1 MSDCPEI
8 EAHLTDYVLGE
19 LDAETAVAVSA
30 HAEQCP
36 ACTQEINDIREVMTT
51 FGHAFPTMA
60 ESPSA
65 LPDDRVAELMNLA
78 DPAIAPLSTEQPA
91 MPFLWSPALK
101 LAAAVVLACGISA
114 IVMRSLGP
122 SQQNAKNT
130 RSMNAESAVAPPT
143 ATIAKATTS
152 ALTPQRANT
161 QALEDIAAP
170 AADLEIEETLA
181 ELASVDLLIPDFANE
196 TPISDGRDK
205 SVNDLS
211 DDIVLTGSQTE
222 TDIRITADAG
232 EEINGNVTTL
242 NGENPENINGRFDDD
257 INGRSAPRQA
267 SQEHDELRGN
277 DARIVEDLLDEA
289 GYDDYGDGPDA
300 PPAAPAAATEADDAS
315 NFAERRLV
323 AGLDE
328 MFNDIAQEEDEGGGI
343 AIAPVETA
351 RPPTQTLFFA
361 PVGDRS
367 GTALT
372 ATDLATGE
380 VIEITA
386 DGANGWQSSMG
397 QLQADVAPPELST
410 ISGENLS
417 FDLDTEAIVTEPQ
430 AEKLRSRFDDSTTKN
445 LDLAAADRAEFAKIQ
460 VQTAIAKR
468 ETNQLPEGKLGSRK
482 AAQTRMKT
490 PERDAKRG
498 AQGPEGLW
506 APASEFADVKML
518 NGDAAKLQELEF
530 VFGRAESAKVNKL
543 DALRQDSESR
553 NEGGDFRSGR
563 RRGHKE
569 KAEAAAVASS
579 KRRDVENLP
588 AKVFFEQRKTRHQTT
603 YKSGKNLAE
612 RYATT
617 AATPTAIVSVGHV
630 QRDRQL
636 AAATLLKYKG
646 ALVDVNALINA
657 PDYDYAGPVR
667 GALAI
672 HHDFAPAPI
681 AEGVHVL
688 RVALQAAAAA
698 LTEVIV
704 RVTFAADNVESYF
717 RYGDGVEA
725 MADSK
730 GAAGTDNS
738 VAAGEAVTLVFAMHL
753 DSARPRQVAVV
764 EVSYRDPVSGETK
777 TVESVCRRQNGYK
790 SFAAAPWSLRLAA
803 LAAATGDFDHAG
815 AMPAIKTELERLEK
829 GVPEH
834 AMPALRNLQR
844 AAE

>member
-19 LDAETAVAVSA
+19 LDAETAAAVSA

-36 ACTQEINDIREVMTT
+36 VCTQEINDIREVMTT
-51 FGHAFPTMA
+51 FRHAFPTMA

-78 DPAIAPLSTEQPA
+78 DPAVAPLSTDQPA

-114 IVMRSLGP
+114 IVMLSLGP

-130 RSMNAESAVAPPT
+130 RSMNVESAVALPT
-143 ATIAKATTS
+143 ATIAKATTP

-161 QALEDIAAP
+161 QALEDISAP

-181 ELASVDLLIPDFANE
+181 ELASADLLIPDFANE

-205 SVNDLS
+205 SVDDLS
-211 DDIVLTGSQTE
+211 DEIVLTGSQTE

-242 NGENPENINGRFDDD
+242 NGENPENINGR
-257 INGRSAPRQA
+257 SAPSQA
-267 SQEHDELRGN
+267 SQEHDELREN

-300 PPAAPAAATEADDAS
+300 PPAAPAAATEADDDS

-323 AGLDE
+323 AAPDE

-343 AIAPVETA
+343 AIAPVETV
-351 RPPTQTLFFA
+351 RPLTQTLFSA

-367 GTALT
+367 GAALT

-410 ISGENLS
+410 ISAENLS

-430 AEKLRSRFDDSTTKN
+430 AEKPRSRSDDSTTKN
-445 LDLAAADRAEFAKIQ
+445 LDLAAAGRAEFAKVQ

-468 ETNQLPEGKLGSRK
+468 ETNQLFEGKLGSRK
-482 AAQTRMKT
+482 AAQTRTKT

-506 APASEFADVKML
+506 APASEFADGKML
-518 NGDAAKLQELEF
+518 NGDAAKLQELQ
-530 VFGRAESAKVNKL
+530 FGFRRAESAKVNKL
-543 DALRQDSESR
+543 DAVRQDSESR

-563 RRGHKE
+563 HGGHKE
-569 KAEAAAVASS
+569 KAEAAAAASS

-588 AKVFFEQRKTRHQTT
+588 AKVFFEQRKKRHQPT

-617 AATPTAIVSVGHV
+617 AATPTAIVPVGHV

-657 PDYDYAGPVR
+657 PDYDYAGPAR

-704 RVTFAADNVESYF
+704 RVTFEDDNVESYF

-753 DSARPRQVAVV
+753 DSARPRRVAVV
-764 EVSYRDPVSGETK
+764 EVSYRDPASGETK

-790 SFAAAPWSLRLAA
+790 SFDAAPWSLRLAA